1 MNVDLFDL
9 ERFVTAQDSYDSY
22 QTALQE
28 VKDGWKQSHW
38 MWYVFPQIQGLGH
51 SSTSLKYSIKSLLEA
66 EAYLEHDTLGK
77 RLREIVN
84 ALPIH
89 GDAEEIFGK
98 IDAMKL
104 RSCLTLFDLVSPND
118 IFSDF
123 LENYFNSERCQKTL
137 KIVSSELSYYKN
149 EDAFSRNGIKEVPRA
164 FLEGIDGSD
173 HLTYNNCI
181 GTLLDLFVRG
191 ETMRMLVS
199 AHLWNKNDFSIYRV
213 SNIKHRILHYMENT
227 FQKIADNTKDNE
239 LFNEMKAIYCR
250 WEFAEDNQLLEI
262 ADAFDMF
269 WKSHCNDVR
278 VKAVVDTLI
287 KDSLILTYI
296 GL

>member
-1 MNVDLFDL
+1 
-9 ERFVTAQDSYDSY
+9 
-22 QTALQE
+22 
-28 VKDGWKQSHW
+28 
-38 MWYVFPQIQGLGH
+38 
-51 SSTSLKYSIKSLLEA
+51 
-66 EAYLEHDTLGK
+66 
-77 RLREIVN
+77 
-84 ALPIH
+84 
-89 GDAEEIFGK
+89 
-98 IDAMKL
+98 
-104 RSCLTLFDLVSPND
+104 
-118 IFSDF
+118 
-123 LENYFNSERCQKTL
+123 
-137 KIVSSELSYYKN
+137 
-149 EDAFSRNGIKEVPRA
+149 
-164 FLEGIDGSD
+164 
-173 HLTYNNCI
+173 
-181 GTLLDLFVRG
+181 
-191 ETMRMLVS
+191 MLVS